1 MSNSTP
7 PGWYPVPGADGT
19 PGHERWWDGNAW
31 SSEVR
36 PLQDGVAGGLADA
49 PTQTRPP
56 SDQRPGYGYPGGPA
70 APYGHP
76 GQDAHQAPAY
86 GYPGQDAHQLPPHGY
101 PGQDAYQAQGQAQGG
116 YPAQGAYP
124 GQGPGYGYPGPGYPP
139 PPTAKAR
146 PQTGLVIGIAVA
158 VLAVGGIVAGIAFS
172 GGGDRRADPTPDPTV
187 TVTQSGSPTSSPSPT
202 VPTPTPK
209 PKPLPVVKS
218 TVPDPQ
224 HAITVPVF
232 DGWDVST
239 DPPHSTVYLGTGRY
253 SCPDGS
259 SCIRGQ
265 FSVEKDT
272 VQGTTPKAAADAQIP
287 VYAGQIFSGVSSHT
301 DAGSGYVRV
310 AGVLGY
316 ATRWHI
322 RTTDGTQG
330 YVLLA
335 ALPAKG
341 GGYVVM
347 EGGVDDS
354 PAAPDFSALDQILN
368 GIQQDSSSGSST

>member
-36 PLQDGVAGGLADA
+36 PLQGGVAGGLADA
-49 PTQTRPP
+49 PTQTTWPP
-56 SDQRPGYGYPGGPA
+56 SDQRPGYGYPGGPD
-70 APYGHP
+70 APAYGYP
-76 GQDAHQAPAY
+76 GQGGTPPPAY
-86 GYPGQDAHQLPPHGY
+86 GYPGQDAY
-101 PGQDAYQAQGQAQGG
+101 PAQAQAQGG
-116 YPAQGAYP
+116 YPPQAA
-124 GQGPGYGYPGPGYPP
+124 GYGYPAPGYPP
-139 PPTAKAR
+139 PAPAAKPR
-146 PQTGLVIGIAVA
+146 TGLIVGIAVA
-158 VLAVGGIVAGIAFS
+158 VLAVGGIVAGVAFS
-172 GGGDRRADPTPDPTV
+172 GGGDPKADPTPDPTV
-187 TVTQSGSPTSSPSPT
+187 TVTQSTSPTPRPSPTAPTGSPTAPTSSPAA
-202 VPTPTPK
+202 
-209 PKPLPVVKS
+209 PKPLPVLKS
-218 TVPDPQ
+218 TVPDAQ
-224 HAITVPVF
+224 HSITVPVF
-232 DGWDVST
+232 EGWEASGS
-239 DPPHSTVYLGTGRY
+239 PPHSSVYLGTGRY
-253 SCPDGS
+253 TCPDGNT
-259 SCIRGQ
+259 CIRGQ

-272 VQGTTPKAAADAQIP
+272 IQGASPKAAADAQMP

-301 DAGSGYVRV
+301 DAGSGFVSV

-330 YVLLA
+330 YILLV

-354 PAAPDFSALDQILN
+354 PAAPDFSVLDQILK
-368 GIQQDSSSGSST
+368 GIKQDGSSGSST

>member
-36 PLQDGVAGGLADA
+36 PLQGGVAGGFADA
-49 PTQTRPP
+49 PTQTGPP

-70 APYGHP
+70 AP
-76 GQDAHQAPAY
+76 PAY
-86 GYPGQDAHQLPPHGY
+86 GYPGQEGY
-101 PGQDAYQAQGQAQGG
+101 PLQGGHPGQEGYPAQGG
-116 YPAQGAYP
+116 YPAQAP
-124 GQGPGYGYPGPGYPP
+124 GPAYGYPGPGYPP
-139 PPTAKAR
+139 PAKAPGSR
-146 PQTGLVIGIAVA
+146 TGLVVGIAVA
-158 VLAVGGIVAGIAFS
+158 VLAVGGIVAGIVLS
-172 GGGDRRADPTPDPTV
+172 GGGDDRRADPAPNPTV
-187 TVTQSGSPTSSPSPT
+187 TVTESTGPSPSPT
-202 VPTPTPK
+202 PSTAAPAPK
-209 PKPLPVVKS
+209 PVPAVRS
-218 TVPDPQ
+218 TVPDAQ
-224 HAITVPVF
+224 HSITVPVL
-232 DGWDVST
+232 DGWEVST
-239 DPPHSTVYLGTGRY
+239 SPPHSTVYLGSGRY
-253 SCPDGS
+253 TCPDGG

-272 VQGTTPKAAADAQIP
+272 VQGATPKAAADAQMP

-301 DAGSGYVRV
+301 DAGSGYVSV

-322 RTTDGTQG
+322 RTSDGTQG

-354 PAAPDFSALDQILN
+354 PAAPDFSVLDQILK
-368 GIQQDSSSGSST
+368 GIKQDGSSGSSA

>member
-31 SSEVR
+31 SNEVR
-36 PLQDGVAGGLADA
+36 PLQGGVAGGLADA
-49 PTQTRPP
+49 PTQGWPP
-56 SDQRPGYGYPGGPA
+56 ADQRPGHGYPGGPA
-70 APYGHP
+70 
-76 GQDAHQAPAY
+76 APAY
-86 GYPGQDAHQLPPHGY
+86 GYPGQDAHQPQAYGY
-101 PGQDAYQAQGQAQGG
+101 PPQDAYPHQGQAPAG
-116 YPAQGAYP
+116 YPP
-124 GQGPGYGYPGPGYPP
+124 QGPGYGYPGPGYLPP
-139 PPTAKAR
+139 PGAAR
-146 PQTGLVIGIAVA
+146 SRTGPVIGIGVA
-158 VLAVGGIVAGIAFS
+158 VLAAGGIVAGILLS
-172 GGGDRRADPTPDPTV
+172 GGGDHRADPTPDPTV
-187 TVTQSGSPTSSPSPT
+187 TVTGSGSPSVSPGPFTPSPA
-202 VPTPTPK
+202 PK
-209 PKPLPVVKS
+209 PVPVLKS
-218 TVPDPQ
+218 TVPDAQ

-232 DGWDVST
+232 DGWEVSSN
-239 DPPHSTVYLGTGRY
+239 PPHSTVYLGTGRY
-253 SCPDGS
+253 TCPDNS

-272 VQGTTPKAAADAQIP
+272 VQGSTPKAAADARMP
-287 VYAGQIFSGVSSHT
+287 DYAGQIFSGVSSHT
-301 DAGSGYVRV
+301 DAGSGYVSV

-354 PAAPDFSALDQILN
+354 PAAPDFSVLDQILK
-368 GIQQDSSSGSST
+368 GIKQDGSSGNSA